1 MAQARGG
8 MLEEG
13 PGKADPDDDAVPAP
27 RMADETLISVR
38 PARRRRQPPGKD
50 DRADGGEAGAGPRG
64 RDETHIPGPQRQQ
77 PGWGENGGAGLRGIK
92 TPPPNGTFAGPP
104 LCT

>member
-38 PARRRRQPPGKD
+38 PARRRRQPPGKE
-50 DRADGGEAGAGPRG
+50 DRAAGGEAGARHPVPDRNQHPRPPATHAEMG
-64 RDETHIPGPQRQQ
+64 RHRARR
-77 PGWGENGGAGLRGIK
+77 NAGK
-92 TPPPNGTFAGPP
+92 YVTPATGTFAG
-104 LCT
+104 